1 MCTFHNAWCQWSQP
15 RAALTYMFV
24 LTPRAAFERLGQ
36 QFRLECTWVATCQK
50 VGPKQQLPHE
60 CSSSL
65 WSQEIAISN
74 ICFNRH
80 LRLCNRIYGTFSLS
94 RIQTKWNTL
103 ELLQL
108 TYPASAHI
116 CIRFLWVHVLCV
128 LCVAVMAIMI
138 NIITTVA
145 WQCEQQR

>member
-1 MCTFHNAWCQWSQP
+1 MCTFHIAWCQWSQP

-94 RIQTKWNTL
+94 RIQV
-103 ELLQL
+103 EHIGAL
-108 TYPASAHI
+108 TANLS
-116 CIRFLWVHVLCV
+116 CISSHMHQILVGTC
-128 LCVAVMAIMI
+128 AVCL
-138 NIITTVA
+138 VRGCDGHYD
-145 WQCEQQR
+145 QYE